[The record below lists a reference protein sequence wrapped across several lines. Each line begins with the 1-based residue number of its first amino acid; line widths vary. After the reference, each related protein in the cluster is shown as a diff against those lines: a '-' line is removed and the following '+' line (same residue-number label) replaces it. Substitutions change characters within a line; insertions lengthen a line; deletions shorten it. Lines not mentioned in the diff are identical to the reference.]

1 MGDWAAMQ
9 NLLVTVPASSSNL
22 GPGFDCLG
30 LCLDLMLEVTLVG
43 PAAGKYHEFVGLEKE
58 AHSWPTAPKTPPGTV
73 QQGESRTNS
82 FLIAFDRA
90 LEQFGVPL
98 APFSFAVTSEIPLGR
113 GLGSSGAA
121 VAAGLVLAAEVAG
134 RPQGTSLRRDL
145 VSLGA
150 EIEGHPDNSTASL
163 YGGCTLA
170 LATESGW
177 NVLQPPVA
185 ESIGIALAW
194 GSTPLATSEARLA
207 LPETVNFPEAADQPR
222 RLAFLLEGLRSGD
235 GDLLTLGGVDH
246 LHEAFRLPLIPG
258 GAEAQEAGQNAG
270 AWSVTLSGAGSGMLA
285 LSPLERAEDVALA
298 MGTVLEEQDG
308 PALHRVARV
317 CREGAALSRL

>member
-98 APFSFAVTSEIPLGR
+98 APFSCAGTSEIPLGR

-121 VAAGLVLAAEVAG
+121 GAAGLVLAAEVAG

-207 LPETVNFPEAADQPR
+207 LPEIVNFPEAADQPR

-258 GAEAQEAGQNAG
+258 GAEAQEAGRNAG